1 MNFVIHA
8 LFSSERGKKRGVKNN
23 ARVAHSSTVCEISH
37 ERRSRFKIMKTKT
50 HRFNTRSARI
60 RSPKL
65 RPTRYRAQSKAD
77 DVIELVPALL
87 KIKEILVPVDFSEPS
102 LKALKYALAFAEQF
116 GAKLSL
122 LHVLEPVV
130 VPDFAS
136 VPIPMDNNRL
146 ATSAKARLEQ
156 LCKRR
161 GLERRLVHK
170 KLVRTG
176 TPFREITDAAR
187 ELKVDLIV
195 IATHGYTGL
204 AHAILGSTA
213 ERVVRHAPCPVLT
226 VREKEH
232 EFVSG

>member
-1 MNFVIHA
+1 
-8 LFSSERGKKRGVKNN
+8 
-23 ARVAHSSTVCEISH
+23 
-37 ERRSRFKIMKTKT
+37 
-50 HRFNTRSARI
+50 
-60 RSPKL
+60 
-65 RPTRYRAQSKAD
+65 
-77 DVIELVPALL
+77 VIELVPALL
-87 KIKEILVPVDFSEPS
+87 KVKDILVPIDFSKPS
-102 LKALKYALAFAEQF
+102 LKALKYAVAFAEQF

-122 LHVLEPVV
+122 LHVVEPIV

-136 VPIPMDNNRL
+136 VPMPMDNNRL
-146 ATSAKARLEQ
+146 AAGAKARLEH
-156 LCKRR
+156 LCNEG

-176 TPFREITDAAR
+176 TPFREITEAAR
-187 ELKVDLIV
+187 ALKVDLIV

>member
-1 MNFVIHA
+1 
-8 LFSSERGKKRGVKNN
+8 
-23 ARVAHSSTVCEISH
+23 
-37 ERRSRFKIMKTKT
+37 MKTKT
-50 HRFNTRSARI
+50 RRFNTRSAKI

-65 RPTRYRAQSKAD
+65 RTTRYRAQSGPD

-87 KIKEILVPVDFSEPS
+87 KIKDILVPVDFSEPS

-116 GAKLSL
+116 GAKLFL
-122 LHVLEPVV
+122 LHVVEPVV

-136 VPIPMDNNRL
+136 VPMPMDNNRL
-146 ATSAKARLEQ
+146 ATSAKARLEH

-187 ELKVDLIV
+187 ALKVDLIV

>member
-1 MNFVIHA
+1 
-8 LFSSERGKKRGVKNN
+8 
-23 ARVAHSSTVCEISH
+23 
-37 ERRSRFKIMKTKT
+37 
-50 HRFNTRSARI
+50 
-60 RSPKL
+60 
-65 RPTRYRAQSKAD
+65 
-77 DVIELVPALL
+77 VIELVPALL
-87 KIKEILVPVDFSEPS
+87 KIKDILVPVDFSEPS

-122 LHVLEPVV
+122 LHVVEPIV

-136 VPIPMDNNRL
+136 VPMPMDNNRL
-146 ATSAKARLEQ
+146 ATSAKARLEH

-176 TPFREITDAAR
+176 APFREITDAAR
-187 ELKVDLIV
+187 VLKVDLIV

-232 EFVSG
+232 EFVRG